1 MSSFIAACIWAISAN
16 VIAIVPGHPP
26 YRLHWSLARV
36 LVLAFPVVIYF
47 VGLQHGVVWQF
58 AALAVAVFQL
68 RLMLRHMARQAFE
81 KWKSR

>member
-16 VIAIVPGHPP
+16 VIAIMPGRPP
-26 YRLHWSLARV
+26 YRLHWNLARA
-36 LVLAFPVVIYF
+36 LVLALPGVVYF
-47 VGLQHGVVWQF
+47 VGTAHGLVWLF

-68 RLMLRHMARQAFE
+68 RLMLRHMFRQAFE